1 MPFRD
6 LYYGFVARLQF
17 LADGIAARQEDL
29 VARQKVTAGV
39 LGLCASKTLE
49 LVLLLVEGT
58 LRARRADPV
67 ASILRVPVALMTFMC
82 SFF

>member
-29 VARQKVTAGV
+29 VARQKVTAVV

-49 LVLLLVEGT
+49 LVLPLVGAT
-58 LRARRADPV
+58 LRARTDPV
-67 ASILRVPVALMTFMC
+67 ASILRVHVAVMTFMC